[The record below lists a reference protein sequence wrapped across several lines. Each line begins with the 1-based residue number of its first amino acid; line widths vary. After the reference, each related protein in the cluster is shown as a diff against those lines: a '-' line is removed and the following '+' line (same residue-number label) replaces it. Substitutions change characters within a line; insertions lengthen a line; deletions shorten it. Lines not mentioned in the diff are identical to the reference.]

1 MFLPQRITQLNV
13 DAGGRLAGTLSHHSV
28 YDFQP
33 NHPSI
38 PVSLTMTSRHP
49 ESITNGALHPIFSQN
64 LPEGYNRRYIE
75 TRLAREAKVDDMYL
89 LWLQGQGGV
98 GMLGYSSEYALPPI
112 VPMSLDDIL
121 HHQGEDTLFVSLLE
135 TYYLRNSLAGVQPKV
150 AIPRSLDRTVM
161 QTDLIVKS
169 SDREYP
175 QLTVNEYVCM
185 QAAKHCQLDVP
196 ETYLSDDHAI
206 FVIERFDK
214 PNGIAFGFEDF
225 TTLMGRPNTSDGK
238 YIGSY
243 ESLLKATKIYTNDHK
258 QVEKIYQYIV
268 FNCLIGNGDAH
279 LKNFAL
285 QYPADH
291 SRVFL
296 SPIFDVT
303 HTLIY
308 PPINNKM
315 ALKMGTDKA
324 FPDHA
329 ALIKLASTEG
339 IKIRNAATII
349 EHLADGIAEYLAQ
362 SNEVNLVSGLKES
375 ILANLRNCAVKHPI
389 KPVFRHSKKRKFDNN

>member
-1 MFLPQRITQLNV
+1 MISISANLNIMIK
-13 DAGGRLAGTLSHHSV
+13 AAEKASKSV
-28 YDFQP
+28 IRDFGEVEKLQVSKKGPYDF
-33 NHPSI
+33 
-38 PVSLTMTSRHP
+38 VT
-49 ESITNGALHPIFSQN
+49 
-64 LPEGYNRRYIE
+64 
-75 TRLAREAKVDDMYL
+75 K
-89 LWLQGQGGV
+89 
-98 GMLGYSSEYALPPI
+98 
-112 VPMSLDDIL
+112 
-121 HHQGEDTLFVSLLE
+121 
-135 TYYLRNSLAGVQPKV
+135 
-150 AIPRSLDRTVM
+150 
-161 QTDLIVKS
+161 TD
-169 SDREYP
+169 
-175 QLTVNEYVCM
+175 
-185 QAAKHCQLDVP
+185 
-196 ETYLSDDHAI
+196 
-206 FVIERFDK
+206 
-214 PNGIAFGFEDF
+214 
-225 TTLMGRPNTSDGK
+225 
-238 YIGSY
+238 
-243 ESLLKATKIYTNDHK
+243 K

-291 SRVFL
+291 SRVFV

-308 PPINNKM
+308 PTINNKM

-329 ALIKLASTEG
+329 ALLKLASTEG